1 VKLKAGEYKKF
12 INDVDSLILQNA
24 SGWGEGY

>member
-1 VKLKAGEYKKF
+1 MRAGEYKQF
-12 INDVDSLILQNA
+12 INNVDNLILQNA